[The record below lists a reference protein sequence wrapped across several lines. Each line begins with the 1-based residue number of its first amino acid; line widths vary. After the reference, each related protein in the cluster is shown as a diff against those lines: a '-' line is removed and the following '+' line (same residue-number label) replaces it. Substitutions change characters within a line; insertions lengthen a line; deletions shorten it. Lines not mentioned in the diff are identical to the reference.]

1 MGTYFVLVSER
12 APEHCAIF
20 DYLDPFEDIDYPT
33 EGVRVGSRYP
43 SGIRF
48 QMAPEVSG
56 LQVTDVLRNALGY
69 LMITARLRSLL
80 ERHATA
86 EIEFLPFTLL
96 NHKGR
101 VAARECYIANVLGTE
116 DCVDTDRTEGS
127 RSEISPGEMLRITRL
142 HLQPDRINPERNLF
156 RIASQPRTLIVRE
169 DLRQVLEAE
178 GVTGVRFL
186 ALGEPVDLR

>member
-1 MGTYFVLVSER
+1 MATYFVLASAK

-20 DYLDPFEDIDYPT
+20 DYLDPFEDIDLPA
-33 EGVRVGSRYP
+33 EGSRVGSRYP
-43 SGIRF
+43 SGVRF
-48 QMAPEVSG
+48 QMAAEVAG

-69 LMITARLRSLL
+69 LMISSKLKNLL
-80 ERHATA
+80 EKHSTA

-101 VAARECYIANVLGTE
+101 VAARECHIANVIGTVE
-116 DCVDTDRTEGS
+116 CVDLARTEGS
-127 RSEISPGEMLRITRL
+127 PSEIDPGEMLRITRL
-142 HLQPDRINPERNLF
+142 HLLPERIVPARDLF
-156 RIASQPRTLIVRE
+156 RIASQPRTLLVRE

-178 GVTGVRFL
+178 GITGARFL